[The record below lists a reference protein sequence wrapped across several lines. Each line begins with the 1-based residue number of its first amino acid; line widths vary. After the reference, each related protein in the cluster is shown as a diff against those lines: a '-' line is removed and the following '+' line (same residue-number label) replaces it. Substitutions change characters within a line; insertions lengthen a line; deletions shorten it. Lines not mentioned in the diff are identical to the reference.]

1 MVSNTHKAIAAWS
14 LEQAIKQGCQ
24 EARVILY
31 EGSDTEFEV
40 RNEQLDRLQ
49 QSTEHQL
56 VIHVFVDGRY
66 GSFSTN
72 RLVKGEL
79 GPFIREA
86 VEAVRFL
93 APDLHRRLPDA
104 ARYFSGRGTDLG
116 LFDAGIDSLHPDTKL
131 ELARAA
137 AMEVFGQDKRVLSV
151 QANWNDGASSN
162 YLLTSNGFEGEH
174 ALSYYALSVT
184 VSVKGNGDARP
195 EAFWYD
201 QALRYDDLIKQG
213 LGKEALSRALG
224 KIGQRKVASGR
235 YTVVVD
241 PQNSVRLLS
250 PLLSALNGAALQQ
263 NNSFLREKLG
273 VNLFSDNVTL
283 IDDPHVPRAFGS
295 RWFDNEGV
303 ATLKRAV
310 INKGVVETYFLDTYH
325 ASKMNLAP
333 TISGPSR
340 LVLEPGIN
348 NCEAMVAS
356 LEKGLLITGFNG
368 GNCNSS
374 SGDFSFGIEG
384 FLIENGQRTQPVSEM
399 NMTGNMLDLWQQVAE
414 VGNDPRRNNAYQI
427 PSLRFDGVTV
437 SGE

>member
-1 MVSNTHKAIAAWS
+1 MVSNTHKAIATWS

-56 VIHVFVDGRY
+56 IFHVYVDGRY

-79 GPFIREA
+79 GPFIRDA

-93 APDLHRRLPDA
+93 APDPHRQLPDPK
-104 ARYFSGRGTDLG
+104 RYFTGQGADLA
-116 LFDAGIDSLHPDTKL
+116 LFDAGIDRLHPDTKL
-131 ELARAA
+131 DLARAA

-151 QANWNDGASSN
+151 QANWNDGASNN
-162 YLLTSNGFEGEH
+162 YLLTSNGFEGDQSV
-174 ALSYYALSVT
+174 SYYALSVT
-184 VSVKGNGDARP
+184 VSVKGRGDARP

-201 QALRYDDLIKQG
+201 QALNYDDLIKQG
-213 LGKEALSRALG
+213 IGNEALSRALA

-241 PQNSVRLLS
+241 PQNCVRLLS
-250 PLLSALNGAALQQ
+250 PLLSALSGAALQQ

-273 VNLFSDNVTL
+273 VKLFSDNVTL
-283 IDDPHVPRAFGS
+283 IDDPHVPKAFGS

-303 ATLKRAV
+303 ATIKRPV

-325 ASKMNLAP
+325 ASKMGLAP

-340 LVLEPGIN
+340 LVLAPGTN
-348 NCEAMVAS
+348 NCEGMIKS

-384 FLIENGQRTQPVSEM
+384 FLIEKGQCTQPLSEM
-399 NMTGNMLDLWQQVAE
+399 NMTGNMLELWRQVAE

-427 PSLRFDGVTV
+427 PSLRFEEVTV

>member
-31 EGSDTEFEV
+31 EGTDTEFEV
-40 RNEQLDRLQ
+40 RNDQLDRLQ

-56 VIHVFVDGRY
+56 LFHVFVDGRY

-72 RLVKGEL
+72 RLVKEEL
-79 GPFIREA
+79 SPFIREA

-93 APDLHRRLPDA
+93 APDPHRKLPDP
-104 ARYFSGRGTDLG
+104 ARYFTGQGADLG
-116 LFDAGIDSLHPDTKL
+116 LFDPGISNLHPDTKL
-131 ELARAA
+131 DLAKAA
-137 AMEVFGQDKRVLSV
+137 ALEVFDQDKRVLSV
-151 QANWNDGASSN
+151 QANWNDGASNS
-162 YLLTSNGFEGEH
+162 YILSSNGFEGEQ
-174 ALSYYALSVT
+174 AVSYYALSVT
-184 VSVKGNGDARP
+184 VSVKGRGDARP
-195 EAFWYD
+195 ESFWYD
-201 QALRYDDLIKQG
+201 QALSYDELITQG
-213 LGKEALSRALG
+213 LGKEALSRALA

-250 PLLSALNGAALQQ
+250 PVLSALNGAALQQ

-273 VNLFSDNVTL
+273 VTLFSDNVTL
-283 IDDPHVPRAFGS
+283 IDDPHLPRAFGS

-303 ATLKRAV
+303 ATLMRP
-310 INKGVVETYFLDTYH
+310 IIQQGVLQTYFLDTYH
-325 ASKMNLAP
+325 ASKMGLTP

-340 LVLEPGIN
+340 LVLEPGVN
-348 NCEAMVAS
+348 ACEAMVAS
-356 LEKGLLITGFNG
+356 LDKGILITGFNG

-384 FLIENGQRTQPVSEM
+384 FLVENGQRVHPISEM
-399 NMTGNMLDLWQQVAE
+399 NITGNMLALWAQLAE
-414 VGNDPRRNNAYQI
+414 IGNDPRRNNAYQI
-427 PSLRFDGVTV
+427 PSLRFEGVTI
-437 SGE
+437 SGV